1 NRGTV
6 CGSLAHADPA
16 AELPAL
22 ALATGA
28 ELVARSS
35 TGERVIPAA
44 DFFVGYLTSALDETE
59 LLTAVRFPPWPPST
73 GWSVQEVSRRHGD
86 YALVGLAAVVALD
99 AGGRVER
106 AALSFFGAG
115 ATPVRVGE
123 AERVLAGH
131 PAGAAAFAE
140 AAAVVTATIDPPGDN
155 HATAAYRAHVAG
167 VLTRRCLA
175 EAADRARAGGGAR
188 PPPPV
193 DDRQRAAGRPRRR
206 EPPHPG
212 RGAAGGPRPDR
223 HPSGLRARRLRR
235 LHRGPRRLGRP
246 LLPDAGAPG
255 RRLLGGHRR
264 IALPRRRRPQPAPA
278 GHGRL
283 PLLPVRLL
291 RSRLPHDRAL
301 PAGRA

>member
-1 NRGTV
+1 MPAFCYHRPDTVEEAAGLLAEYGADAKVLAGGQSLVPLLALRLSHPEHLVDIGRIAGLEAVAAGPDGFTVGAGVRHAAVERSPEAGRAAPLVAAAMPHIGHRAIRNRGTV

-16 AELPAL
+16 AELPAV

-123 AERVLAGH
+123 AERVLAGQ

-175 EAADRARAGGGAR
+175 EAADRARAGGGA
-188 PPPPV
+188 
-193 DDRQRAAGRPRRR
+193 
-206 EPPHPG
+206 
-212 RGAAGGPRPDR
+212 
-223 HPSGLRARRLRR
+223 
-235 LHRGPRRLGRP
+235 
-246 LLPDAGAPG
+246 
-255 RRLLGGHRR
+255 
-264 IALPRRRRPQPAPA
+264 
-278 GHGRL
+278 
-283 PLLPVRLL
+283 
-291 RSRLPHDRAL
+291 
-301 PAGRA
+301 